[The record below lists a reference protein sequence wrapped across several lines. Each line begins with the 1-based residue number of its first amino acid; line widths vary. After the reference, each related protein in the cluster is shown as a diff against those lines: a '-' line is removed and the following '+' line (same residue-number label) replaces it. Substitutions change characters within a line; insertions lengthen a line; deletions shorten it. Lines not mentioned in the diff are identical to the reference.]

1 MWILPLSTPQKIGVI
16 FYGLIVGVGTTLVTS
31 AGLFLLG
38 LAVSLFAE
46 YTGWLHLGEYQPW
59 LPIAGLEYGFFLG
72 IPVGA
77 VVAWRVAKSRL
88 TAPQASDLLDDQSR

>member
-16 FYGLIVGVGTTLVTS
+16 FYGLAVGAGTTLLVS

-46 YTGWLHLGEYQPW
+46 YTGLLYSQPW
-59 LPIAGLEYGFFLG
+59 LPIAGLEYGFVLG
-72 IPVGA
+72 VPIGA
-77 VVAWRVAKSRL
+77 VVAWRFVKSRL
-88 TAPQASDLLDDQSR
+88 ADQKLSD